1 MNLIACIKQIVK
13 ERGVEEIA
21 KSTFL
26 GLLCDYGAFEEE
38 SNEAAIKHILK
49 LWLGNGKMEKISRM
63 SSSDSLWKIDVSDI
77 IHQTESEGFK
87 KEVVSDLLHKL
98 LLGIGIVDS
107 SFNWDMDF
115 LPNGKTKIEHTANN
129 LRITMPKDK
138 VGVAQSI
145 IDYWNKNGIMSRI
158 LSISVSEQ
166 WKTEVL
172 GVLQQTESK
181 GYDRSVALEMIRQ
194 IVVWKGVVNSTIDWE
209 KEFLPKEEAIKN
221 LPENKAINK
230 HSEYQGSM
238 VSTTKADTFISTKKA
253 KPRRTISFFRKF
265 VSFFKSLTLFGWLII
280 LTVAIIV
287 FFVFKP
293 RVSIDSKKKLE
304 VVLSPQYCERE
315 FTLKSNKK
323 QLDLIA
329 DESWTT
335 CQIVDNLLKIKVEE
349 NNTGNERTSILN
361 VKAKRAKATLVL
373 RQMPHVSYLNVEK
386 DVVIEALGGETVIT
400 VSTDAFDLKIR
411 NCPSW
416 CEATVK
422 DKKIILKCEKNTD
435 NYAREAQVEI
445 VADTVHAFLN
455 ISQMGVDKKTPST
468 SSKKK
473 KMIIKMGHG
482 WLEHNVD
489 GKLLI
494 HYKFLAKHATG
505 KSLLVICTFHD
516 YDKVL
521 GNGDLKDKNGEYCL
535 FNGLVATA
543 SNPILIEQDEQEVDG
558 ILSIPY
564 SELHLEPSFFVFGK
578 EFAHHLICRIKIVD
592 VDNEDKVLDKTKLEF
607 RYSYDTSKDIE

>member
-1 MNLIACIKQIVK
+1 MDFVACIKQIVK
-13 ERGVEEIA
+13 EYGTERVAQRSFI
-21 KSTFL
+21 
-26 GLLCDYGAFEEE
+26 GLLEDYQAFDDVAM
-38 SNEAAIKHILK
+38 SYKLVLKH
-49 LWLGNGKMEKISRM
+49 WSENGKLTKISRM
-63 SSSDSLWKIDVSDI
+63 SANDSQWKIDVSNI
-77 IHQTESEGFK
+77 IHQTEAEGFK
-87 KEVVSDLLHKL
+87 KEVASDLLHKL

-107 SFNWDMDF
+107 TFAWD
-115 LPNGKTKIEHTANN
+115 
-129 LRITMPKDK
+129 
-138 VGVAQSI
+138 
-145 IDYWNKNGIMSRI
+145 
-158 LSISVSEQ
+158 
-166 WKTEVL
+166 
-172 GVLQQTESK
+172 
-181 GYDRSVALEMIRQ
+181 
-194 IVVWKGVVNSTIDWE
+194 
-209 KEFLPKEEAIKN
+209 KEFLPKNELKKDLLENREAKK
-221 LPENKAINK
+221 EVEQFG
-230 HSEYQGSM
+230 SSGYQGGYQRSM
-238 VSTTKADTFISTKKA
+238 VSTTTADTFISTKKA

-304 VVLSPQYCERE
+304 VVLSPQYCERQ
-315 FTLKSNKK
+315 FTLKSNKN

-329 DESWTT
+329 DESWSTG
-335 CQIVDNLLKIKVEE
+335 QIIDNLLKIKVAE

-361 VKAKRAKATLVL
+361 VKAKHAKATLVL

-386 DVVIEALGGETVIT
+386 DVVIEALGGETTIT
-400 VSTDAFDLKIR
+400 VSTDAFDLKIG

-445 VADTVHAFLN
+445 VADTAHAFLN
-455 ISQMGVDKKTPST
+455 IRQMEVDKNTPQKT

-482 WLEHNVD
+482 WLEHNVG

-494 HYKFLAKHATG
+494 HYKFLAEHATG

-516 YDKVL
+516 YDKIL
-521 GNGDLKDKNGEYCL
+521 GNDGLKDKNGEYCL

-543 SNPILIEQDEQEVDG
+543 SNPILIEQDKQEVDG

-607 RYSYDTSKDIE
+607 LYSYDTSKDVE

>member
-1 MNLIACIKQIVK
+1 MDLIACIKQIVK

-21 KSTFL
+21 KPTFF
-26 GLLCDYGAFEEE
+26 GLLCDCGAFEEE
-38 SNEAAIKHILK
+38 SNEAAIKHILR
-49 LWLGNGKMEKISRM
+49 LWLGNGKMEKISWM
-63 SSSDSLWKIDVSDI
+63 SANDSQWKIDVSDI
-77 IHQTESEGFK
+77 IHQTETEGFK
-87 KEVVSDLLHKL
+87 KEVVSDVLHKL

-107 SFNWDMDF
+107 TFAWD
-115 LPNGKTKIEHTANN
+115 
-129 LRITMPKDK
+129 R
-138 VGVAQSI
+138 
-145 IDYWNKNGIMSRI
+145 
-158 LSISVSEQ
+158 
-166 WKTEVL
+166 
-172 GVLQQTESK
+172 
-181 GYDRSVALEMIRQ
+181 
-194 IVVWKGVVNSTIDWE
+194 
-209 KEFLPKEEAIKN
+209 EFLPKKELKKD
-221 LPENKAINK
+221 LPENREVKK
-230 HSEYQGSM
+230 DVGQFGSSGYQGGYQRSM

-280 LTVAIIV
+280 LIVAIIV

-293 RVSIDSKKKLE
+293 RVSIDSKKKIE
-304 VVLSPQYCERE
+304 VILSPQYCERQ
-315 FTLKSNKK
+315 FTLRSNKNH
-323 QLDLIA
+323 LDLIF

-335 CQIVDNLLKIKVEE
+335 GQIVDNLLKIKVAE

-373 RQMPHVSYLNVEK
+373 RQMPHVSYFNVEK
-386 DVVIEALGGETVIT
+386 DVVIEASGGETTIT
-400 VSTDAFDLKIR
+400 VSTDAFDLKIG
-411 NCPSW
+411 NSPSW
-416 CEATVK
+416 CEASVK
-422 DKKIILKCEKNTD
+422 DKKIVLLCEKNTD

-445 VADTVHAFLN
+445 VADTAHAFLN
-455 ISQMGVDKKTPST
+455 IRQMGVDKKTDPT

-473 KMIIKMGHG
+473 KMIIKMGHS

-494 HYKFLAKHATG
+494 HYKFLAERATG

-516 YDKVL
+516 YDKIL
-521 GNGDLKDKNGEYCL
+521 GNDGLKDKNGEYCL

-564 SELHLEPSFFVFGK
+564 SELHLDPSFFVFGK

-607 RYSYDTSKDIE
+607 LYSYDTSKDVE

>member
-1 MNLIACIKQIVK
+1 MPINKMDLITCIKLIVK

-77 IHQTESEGFK
+77 IHQTELEGFK
-87 KEVVSDLLHKL
+87 KEMASDLLHKL
-98 LLGIGIVDS
+98 LLGIEIVDS
-107 SFNWDMDF
+107 AF
-115 LPNGKTKIEHTANN
+115 
-129 LRITMPKDK
+129 
-138 VGVAQSI
+138 
-145 IDYWNKNGIMSRI
+145 
-158 LSISVSEQ
+158 
-166 WKTEVL
+166 
-172 GVLQQTESK
+172 
-181 GYDRSVALEMIRQ
+181 
-194 IVVWKGVVNSTIDWE
+194 DWE
-209 KEFLPKEEAIKN
+209 KEFLPKEESKKN
-221 LPENKAINK
+221 LPENKVINK
-230 HSEYQGSM
+230 HSGYQGSM
-238 VSTTKADTFISTKKA
+238 VSTTKADTYNSPKHI
-253 KPRRTISFFRKF
+253 KPHGTISVFQNF
-265 VSFFKSLTLFGWLII
+265 VAFFKRLTLFGWLII

-349 NNTGNERTSILN
+349 NNTGNERTGILN

-373 RQMPHVSYLNVEK
+373 RQMPHVSYLNAEK
-386 DVVIEALGGETVIT
+386 DVVIEASGGETTIT
-400 VSTDAFDLKIR
+400 VSTDAFDLKIG

-445 VADTVHAFLN
+445 VADTAHAFLN
-455 ISQMGVDKKTPST
+455 IRQMGVDKNTTPT

-494 HYKFLAKHATG
+494 HYKFLAEHATG
-505 KSLLVICTFHD
+505 KSFLVICTFRD
-516 YDKVL
+516 EDKVL
-521 GNGDLKDKNGEYCL
+521 GNGELKDKNGEYCL

-543 SNPILIEQDEQEVDG
+543 SNPILIEQDKQEVDG

-564 SELHLEPSFFVFGK
+564 SELHLEPSYYVFGK
-578 EFAHHLICRIKIVD
+578 EFAHGLSCRIKIVD
-592 VDNEDKVLDKTKLEF
+592 VDNEDKVLDKTILKFL
-607 RYSYDTSKDIE
+607 YSYGSSQDSN